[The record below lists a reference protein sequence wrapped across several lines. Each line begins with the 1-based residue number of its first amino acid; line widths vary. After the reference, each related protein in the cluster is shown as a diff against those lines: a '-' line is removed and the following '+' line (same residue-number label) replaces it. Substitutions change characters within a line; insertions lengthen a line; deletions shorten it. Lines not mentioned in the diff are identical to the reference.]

1 MIVQTI
7 HEILNPFDVHEKKH
21 GYGVALFMI
30 AGSIH
35 SNPQFIVRFYDTGI
49 LRTCDQNDLVV
60 YGNPTAGEKLTPE
73 SIQVTKK
80 DVDQLAY
87 QKAVSLVI
95 DFSEIYDND
104 GIKIPVSHKL
114 AKKCAGIAI
123 DEMLAQDENTSS
135 NHYKEF
141 LSNVKIQLEKL

>member
-7 HEILNPFDVHEKKH
+7 HEILNPFDVHEQKH

-73 SIQVTKK
+73 SVRDTKEDLVRKSIVLSVAKSFRKWQVDWDRFSRGGKIDK
-80 DVDQLAY
+80 PISFDEFIEQLLTD
-87 QKAVSLVI
+87 K
-95 DFSEIYDND
+95 
-104 GIKIPVSHKL
+104 
-114 AKKCAGIAI
+114 
-123 DEMLAQDENTSS
+123 
-135 NHYKEF
+135 
-141 LSNVKIQLEKL
+141 